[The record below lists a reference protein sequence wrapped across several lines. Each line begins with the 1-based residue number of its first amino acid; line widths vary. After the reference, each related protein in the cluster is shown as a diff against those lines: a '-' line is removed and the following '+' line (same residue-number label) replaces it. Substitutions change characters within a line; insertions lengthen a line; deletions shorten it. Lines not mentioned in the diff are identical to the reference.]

1 MGARSSQL
9 QIRVTPAEKAALKR
23 LATAAGES
31 VSTYVLSRVLPSEE
45 RVVVALYDA
54 LAEKGRDHRATLAE
68 LAKVLER
75 MPPTEIH
82 ESIPEPDPS
91 ALGPVLL
98 NSVAALVETAAH
110 RKQVDPPGWVARVP
124 PLPRPHFG
132 WVLRSLRPHQ
142 LRVAPIPFKR
152 RNLYFDPSTGPS
164 P

>member
-45 RVVVALYDA
+45 RVVAALYDA

-68 LAKVLER
+68 LARVLEA
-75 MPPTEIH
+75 MPSVELQERVPA
-82 ESIPEPDPS
+82 PDAG

-98 NSVAALVETAAH
+98 NSIAALVETAAH
-110 RKQVDPPGWVARVP
+110 RKAVDPPDWVAAVP
-124 PLPRPHFG
+124 PLSRPHFG
-132 WVLRSLRPHQ
+132 WALRSLRPHQ

-152 RNLYFDPSTGPS
+152 RNLYFDPTTGPT